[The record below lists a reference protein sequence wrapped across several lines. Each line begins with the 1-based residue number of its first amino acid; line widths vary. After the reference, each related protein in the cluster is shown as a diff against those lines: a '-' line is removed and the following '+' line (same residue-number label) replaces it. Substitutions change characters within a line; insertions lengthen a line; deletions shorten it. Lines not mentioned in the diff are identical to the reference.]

1 MNHDN
6 QNKQKVQK
14 TLNNQNDAN
23 EPITFLPQH
32 GHYTIYKHTIAAY
45 PRPLPAFFLS
55 TRFVEKKYCLDS
67 LIFQCFLVFLQVK
80 QFYC

>member
-23 EPITFLPQH
+23 EPITFLPQN
-32 GHYTIYKHTIAAY
+32 GHYTIYKHTIAAHL
-45 PRPLPAFFLS
+45 RPLPAFFPS
-55 TRFVEKKYCLDS
+55 TCFVEKNIALS
-67 LIFQCFLVFLQVK
+67 H
-80 QFYC
+80 

>member
-23 EPITFLPQH
+23 KPITFLPQH
-32 GHYTIYKHTIAAY
+32 GHYTIYKHTIAA
-45 PRPLPAFFLS
+45 PPSLPFFPS
-55 TRFVEKKYCLDS
+55 TRFVEKNIV
-67 LIFQCFLVFLQVK
+67 LIH
-80 QFYC
+80 

>member
-1 MNHDN
+1 MNQDN

-32 GHYTIYKHTIAAY
+32 GHYH
-45 PRPLPAFFLS
+45 PLSEHFKASPSAPSLLFLRKILASFARICKNLQEFNFFIVPLQ
-55 TRFVEKKYCLDS
+55 FEK
-67 LIFQCFLVFLQVK
+67 
-80 QFYC
+80 